1 MTGPTQPIPD
11 LMSPMAAPYRLAGTN
26 GEAVVLVHGFTGVP
40 AHFRPLAEHLNAAGF
55 TVNVPLLAG
64 HGTTPEHLATTD
76 AGDWERSARLA
87 AEAVSDH
94 RRVHL
99 VGLSMGGLLGIMVAG
114 RVAASTVTTINS
126 PVVVRDKR
134 LYFAGVAHRWRPVV
148 DWDVPGEPNLEE
160 AVERYSIPYP
170 GFHTVS
176 GRELV
181 RVVTRGY
188 RAARRLRRPALV
200 IQSKAD
206 QTVDPVSGRLLAG
219 ALGPSARLVRLER
232 SAHNALLD
240 RDRHLIHDL
249 VLDHVSA

>member
-1 MTGPTQPIPD
+1 MTGRFPPLPD
-11 LMSPMAAPYRLAGTN
+11 LMSPMAAPFRLAGTN

-55 TVNVPLLAG
+55 TVNAPLLAG
-64 HGTTPEHLATTD
+64 HGTTREHLATTGAD
-76 AGDWERSARLA
+76 DWERSARQA

-99 VGLSMGGLLGIMVAG
+99 VGLSMGGLLGIVVAG
-114 RVAASTVTTINS
+114 RVAASTITTINA

-134 LYFAGVAHRWRPVV
+134 LYFAGVARRWRPLV
-148 DWDVPGEPNLEE
+148 DWDVPAEPDLEE
-160 AVERYSIPYP
+160 AVRMYSIPYP

-181 RVVTRGY
+181 RVITRGY
-188 RAARRLRRPALV
+188 RASRRLRRPALV

-206 QTVDPVSGRLLAG
+206 ETVDPVRGRKLAR
-219 ALGPSARLVRLER
+219 ALGPSARQVWLER

-240 RDRHLIHDL
+240 RDRPLIHEL
-249 VLDHVSA
+249 VLDHISP